1 MSKLGPMEN
10 RQAESGKGLFTL
22 FFQPNSKEGEA
33 EKRKKKKGNKTVNED
48 NSLTKVLIDE
58 GHL

>member
-1 MSKLGPMEN
+1 MSKLGPMAN

-48 NSLTKVLIDE
+48 NSLTKLLIDE